1 MELIMYDTFRD
12 MISEIFNNED
22 FIEYTFVEGRKYK
35 CVCSPV
41 SNDVSFTEAGL
52 MDTTNFTIDLELA
65 TLDRMPK
72 MNDKLVFRD
81 KSYKVAFIQIDSA
94 NTTVKLHLIALS
106 KGK

>member
-81 KSYKVAFIQIDSA
+81 KSYKVAFI
-94 NTTVKLHLIALS
+94 
-106 KGK
+106 